1 MSLSPSVA
9 LPPSRLSPGDG
20 QRADNVLRFDPPF
33 YVGAALRLGRRP
45 LSPEAL
51 DRLSKSLKRLAAAGD
66 ATAPV
71 ALAWLLQKQ
80 AALVEGH

>member
-1 MSLSPSVA
+1 MSL
-9 LPPSRLSPGDG
+9 LPANTIRHRQSSADDSQRGGD
-20 QRADNVLRFDPPF
+20 VLRLDSPF

-51 DRLSKSLKRLAAAGD
+51 DRLSKSLKRLAAGGD
-66 ATAPV
+66 ATAPI

-80 AALVEGH
+80 VALAEGR